1 MHDHSWHI
9 NCVHIYILHSIYPCY
24 CRHLPPGTN
33 VYNKT
38 VRGKVNKQKNS
49 IQNNN
54 NNNNAAVIKD
64 NQIGV
69 RET

>member
-1 MHDHSWHI
+1 M
-9 NCVHIYILHSIYPCY
+9 YI
-24 CRHLPPGTN
+24 
-33 VYNKT
+33 YNKT